1 MPLNI
6 QPTNSACPATPEH
19 ATAEGINVLVVPAPA
34 APVVQPPAPVP
45 DQPIPARILTP
56 ADFASPEHTQP
67 AEGRAASVHR
77 PGGFRRLV
85 FPHQPADVQYPI
97 AAGTILIVPR
107 MANSAA
113 EVLDTPLMS
122 EMSEDSD
129 AEGTLPYDAAKD

>member
-1 MPLNI
+1 MPLNT
-6 QPTNSACPATPEH
+6 QPTDSAGPATH
-19 ATAEGINVLVVPAPA
+19 QQATAEGINVLLVPAPA

-56 ADFASPEHTQP
+56 ADFASPERTQP
-67 AEGRAASVHR
+67 LIPPPYVYR
-77 PGGFRRLV
+77 PGNFRRQL
-85 FPHQPADVQYPI
+85 FAQDPAELHYPVPDDR
-97 AAGTILIVPR
+97 ILIVPR